1 MMCRFVLLLVC
12 GLSLYVLEGC
22 KSSGRIARLDR
33 EHIAPDLPEHIDNP
47 REGLSYM
54 INHYWDHVSLS
65 DTTLLSN
72 ASMLEAVLVDY
83 LGLLVSADSPGSIR
97 LRILYP
103 LETVPITYVPQL
115 LDIYRKY
122 LYDPAAPLE
131 SEEVFKI
138 VLEWAEDSP
147 KVPEGYQVAS
157 HEILKLLHL
166 NEIGAQATEFVY
178 TSPEGG
184 KRRLS
189 RVLEPYT
196 LLFFG
201 TYGCDVCAGV
211 YDYLTRHPVLH
222 QLAEGKKI
230 RLLYIYVQD
239 DPHRSLVPLSP
250 ELGWVETGRD
260 TDGQITGKPLY
271 DIKSSPTLY
280 LLDRHKV
287 VLLKNASPSQLI
299 RHLEQILKLQ

>member
-1 MMCRFVLLLVC
+1 MYHLLLLFVC
-12 GLSLYVLEGC
+12 GLGLSILGGC
-22 KSSGRIARLDR
+22 KPSGRAVLAEQGHNSSI
-33 EHIAPDLPEHIDNP
+33 PPVHIDNP

-54 INHYWDHVSLS
+54 INHYWDDVNLT

-72 ASMLEAVLVDY
+72 APMLEGVVADY
-83 LGLLVSADSPGSIR
+83 LGLLVSADAPESFR

-103 LETVPITYVPQL
+103 LETVPIAYVPKV
-115 LDIYRKY
+115 LDIYRQY
-122 LYDPAAPLE
+122 LYDPGAPLE

-138 VLEWAEDSP
+138 VLAWAEASP

-157 HEILKLLHL
+157 REILRLLRL
-166 NEIGAQATEFVY
+166 NEVGSEATEIVY

-201 TYGCDVCAGV
+201 TYGCEVCATT
-211 YDYLTRHPVLH
+211 YDYLTKHPVVR
-222 QLAEGKKI
+222 QLAEKKKL

-239 DPHRSLVPLSP
+239 DPERPLEALSP

-260 TDGQITGKPLY
+260 TDGQITGVPLY

-280 LLDRHKV
+280 LLDKQKT
-287 VLLKNASPSQLI
+287 VLLKNASLPQLI
-299 RHLEQILKLQ
+299 THLEQVR